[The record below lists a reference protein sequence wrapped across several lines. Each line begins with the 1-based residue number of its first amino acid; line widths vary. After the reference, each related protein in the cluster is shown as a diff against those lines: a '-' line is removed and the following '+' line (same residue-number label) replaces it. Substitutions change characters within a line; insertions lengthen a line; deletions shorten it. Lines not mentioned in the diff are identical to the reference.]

1 MKATKFYSLKEIKGN
16 AKDFHRNRKTGT
28 YNKRGVYF
36 WGFTLRYDSELPKTK
51 DEFVIYYIGK
61 DEKSIIRRIM
71 EEVTQLIF
79 GGYGTIIDYNWLIK
93 NPHKAKIF
101 DKQESDKKGTKTLDR
116 EVLYKSDGLHVLY
129 DFFYSSKIQPTI
141 DWMRERLIF
150 AWIDVD
156 KNDDISDL
164 EMEFHDIVKT
174 NILGIGRKKKFIH
187 KNNEFSNID
196 WSSNKILKEWFEQ
209 VKKNITSP

>member
-1 MKATKFYSLKEIKGN
+1 MKATQFYSLKAISG
-16 AKDFHRNRKTGT
+16 DYSSFHRTRKKGLL
-28 YNKRGVYF
+28 NKRGVYF
-36 WGFTLRYDSELPKTK
+36 WGFSLRYDAELPENKN
-51 DEFVIYYIGK
+51 EFVIYYIGK
-61 DEKSIIRRIM
+61 DGKSIIRRIM

-79 GGYGTIIDYNWLIK
+79 GGYGTIIDYKWLIK
-93 NPHKAKIF
+93 YPHEAKIF
-101 DKQESDKKGTKTLDR
+101 EKQESDKRGTKHLDP

-164 EMEFHDIVKT
+164 EMEFHDILKT
-174 NILGIGRKKKFIH
+174 NILGIGRKKNFTH
-187 KNNEFSNID
+187 KKNEFSNID
-196 WSSNKILKEWFEQ
+196 WKSNTILKEWFEE
-209 VKKNITSP
+209 VKKKITST